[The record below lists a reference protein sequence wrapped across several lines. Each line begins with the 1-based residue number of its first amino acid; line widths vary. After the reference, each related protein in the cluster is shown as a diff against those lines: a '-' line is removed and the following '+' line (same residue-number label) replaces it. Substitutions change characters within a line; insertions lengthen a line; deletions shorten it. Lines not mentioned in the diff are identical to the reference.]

1 MVEPKCFHL
10 HRMYVIAFVIFF
22 AVFDATQGNAQTIAQ
37 WRGLNR
43 DGVYHEINLMKKWP
57 EKGPELLWL
66 TEGIGDG
73 FASPSITNDK
83 IFINGE
89 ENGTSYLY
97 AYDLNGKLIWKSPN
111 GLEFMGEGFSSTY
124 PGARSTPTIVENLV
138 YTSSGK
144 GRIACYDAGS
154 GKELWSVD
162 MVKDLG
168 GYQNE
173 FGYSE
178 SLAVDGKNVYCFPG
192 GRVTNICALDRF
204 TGKTVW
210 SSKALGDTTSFCS
223 PILVSLSDIKLLV
236 TFSRHYLVGLDA
248 KNGELLWSYKLTG
261 FKYDGEHCNTPIYD
275 KGFIYNVSAEE
286 GGNGTV
292 KLQLSPDGKSI
303 KEIWRNNKIKNDFG
317 GYVKVED
324 KLFMTTQNNW
334 LKSIELSK
342 GNVVDSI
349 KMNNGSLI
357 FADNKFISY
366 GRNGVVSLI
375 NYEQNKLEITGK
387 LKIEKGTK
395 HHFSHPVI
403 ANGVMYIRHG
413 NALMAYKIR

>member
-1 MVEPKCFHL
+1 MIQLKRFHF
-10 HRMYVIAFVIFF
+10 HKMHIIAIITSFLIF
-22 AVFDATQGNAQTIAQ
+22 DSIPGYAQITAQ
-37 WRGLNR
+37 WRGLKR
-43 DGVYHEINLMKKWP
+43 DGKFNETNLMKKWP
-57 EKGPELLWL
+57 DKGPEMLWV

-83 IFINGE
+83 VFINGE
-89 ENGTSYLY
+89 EDSISYLY
-97 AYDLNGKLIWKSPN
+97 AFDLKGKLLWKSSN
-111 GLEFMGEGFSSTY
+111 GREFMGQGFSSTY

-138 YTSSGK
+138 YASSGK
-144 GRIACYDAGS
+144 GRIACYEADS
-154 GKELWSVD
+154 GKEKWVVD

-168 GYQNE
+168 GYENE

-178 SLAVDGKNVYCFPG
+178 SLVVDDNNVYCFPG
-192 GRVTNICALDRF
+192 GSVTNICALNRY

-223 PILVSLSDIKLLV
+223 PILINLSNIKILV
-236 TFSRHYLVGLDA
+236 TFSRHYLVGLDT
-248 KNGELLWSYKLTG
+248 KNGDLLWSYKLEG

-275 KGFIYNVSAEE
+275 NGFIYNVSAEE
-286 GGNGTV
+286 EGNGTV
-292 KLQLSPDGKSI
+292 KLELSSDGKSI

-317 GYVKVED
+317 GFLKID
-324 KLFMTTQNNW
+324 NKLFMTTERNW
-334 LKSIELSK
+334 LKSIELSN

-357 FADNKFISY
+357 FADNKFICY
-366 GRNGVVSLI
+366 GRNGEVNLI
-375 NYEQNKLEITGK
+375 NYEQNKFEVTGK

-395 HHFSHPVI
+395 HHFSHPVL

-413 NALMAYKIR
+413 NALIAYRIK